1 MRLFL
6 PKQLLLTLARICNP
20 CYLSPIT
27 NRRQHDNEA
36 VPPETTVPLA
46 NSHNFHYFYSHLIIY
61 MPVNKIQPPFLNPG
75 DEVAIISPSFQI
87 DSEKLAGAASLLERW
102 GLKVRLGKNA
112 AKRSG
117 PFAGSDDERLSD
129 LQEMVNDRD
138 IKAVICSRGG
148 YGVSRII
155 DRVDFSA
162 LKENPKWFAGFSD
175 ITVLHMWLN
184 RVYGLV
190 TLHCEMPLN
199 FSNPEKTTET
209 ISTLKEALFGGLRA
223 IEWEGLVYRS
233 GNARGEVRGGNL
245 SLINSLTGTPGEFT
259 GLGKILFI
267 EETGEHY
274 YHIDRMLTSLKLA
287 GRLKGLAAMVIGG
300 MNEISDSKVPWG
312 KSVEETIFDIVKE
325 YDYPLFFNFPAGH
338 LPDNRAFYLG
348 RHAEIRIKEG
358 KSLLIYD

>member
-1 MRLFL
+1 M
-6 PKQLLLTLARICNP
+6 
-20 CYLSPIT
+20 
-27 NRRQHDNEA
+27 
-36 VPPETTVPLA
+36 PE
-46 NSHNFHYFYSHLIIY
+46 
-61 MPVNKIQPPFLNPG
+61 NKIQPPFLKPG

-87 DSEKLAGAASLLERW
+87 DSHKLAEAASFFGKW

-112 AKRSG
+112 SKRSG

-129 LQEMVNDRD
+129 LQEMVNERD

-148 YGVSRII
+148 YGISRII
-155 DRVDFSA
+155 TRVDFSA

-184 RVYGLV
+184 RVCQLV

-199 FSNPEKTTET
+199 FNNPEKTTET
-209 ISTLKEALFGGLRA
+209 FSTLKNALFGRFRA
-223 IEWEGLVYRS
+223 IEWEGPVYRP
-233 GNARGEVRGGNL
+233 GNARGEISGGNL

-259 GLGKILFI
+259 ALGKILFI

-287 GRLKGLAAMVIGG
+287 GKLEGLAAMVIGG
-300 MNEISDSKVPWG
+300 MNEIADSKVPWG
-312 KSVEETIFDIVKE
+312 KSVEETIYDIVKE

-338 LPDNRAFYLG
+338 VPDNRAFYLA
-348 RHAEIRIKEG
+348 RQAEIRTTEG
-358 KSLLIYD
+358 RSVLRYN